1 MESKHARIARRPPA
15 IVLAAAAA
23 FAVSCASAGAKSD
36 AVSSASVVADR
47 DESIPAEIGA
57 VRDGKKTLV
66 VYYTSGNA
74 SERVAA
80 DLAVIFGAEI
90 ERIVERKP
98 RNWTF
103 MNGGAAAMFGST
115 PKIEEPKHN
124 PADYERVFVL
134 TPVWAWR
141 LSPPVKTWLKAHRGE
156 LPEAGFGTISGDTEP
171 EKIVAK
177 MAKVSGREPFAYAG
191 FSRRDFEPENRAV
204 YVQKLRYLAGLT
216 PRRQSDD
223 RLGDRVP

>member
-1 MESKHARIARRPPA
+1 MKSKTVLMARRVPA
-15 IVLAAAAA
+15 AVLAAAAA
-23 FAVSCASAGAKSD
+23 LAVSCASAGAESD
-36 AVSSASVVADR
+36 AVTSASVVADR
-47 DESIPAEIGA
+47 EESVLAEIGA

-80 DLAVIFGAEI
+80 DLAALFGADM

-115 PKIEEPKHN
+115 PKIEAPKHES
-124 PADYERVFVL
+124 ADYDRVFVL

-141 LSPPVKTWLKAHRGE
+141 MSPPVKTWLKAHRGR
-156 LPEAGFGTISGDTEP
+156 LPQAAFGTISGDTEP

-177 MAKVSGREPFAYAG
+177 MAKAGGRAPFAYAG
-191 FSRRDFEPENRAV
+191 FSRRDFQRENRAV
-204 YVQKLRYLAGLT
+204 YVEKLRYLAGLT
-216 PRRQSDD
+216 PRTPSA
-223 RLGDRVP
+223 GE